1 MTRERVMEI
10 VRKGGNVDYECGR
23 EAAADVIRTGKVELY
38 RNNPNLVAVFGDDW
52 VNGFFNYLDAWE
64 SIHCIRKGGRVC
76 RIL

>member
-10 VRKGGNVDYECGR
+10 VRKGGNIDYECGR
-23 EAAADVIRTGKVELY
+23 EAAADVIETGKVELY
-38 RNNPNLVAVFGDDW
+38 RNNPNLVAIFGDDS
-52 VNGFFNYLDAWE
+52 VDGFFTYLEAWE